1 MYVVNGSCW
10 GVMMLDSELLFLFCK
25 FVIINDVFNIYM
37 LLGVNLYMKDCI
49 KGKFLKLRYMNI
61 Y

>member
-1 MYVVNGSCW
+1 MYIVNGSCW

-37 LLGVNLYMKDCI
+37 LLGVNLYMKDCL
-49 KGKFLKLRYMNI
+49 KGKFLKL
-61 Y
+61 

>member
-37 LLGVNLYMKDCI
+37 LLGVNLYMKDCL
-49 KGKFLKLRYMNI
+49 KGKILKL
-61 Y
+61 